1 MGSRTPTAA
10 LAMLLALLNVRLGF
24 WVPTPNRTHWRQ
36 PQARLW
42 PYYLLSDML
51 LQTTDLTSYCY
62 LTDGGHFDNS
72 GLYSLV
78 ERGCRFVVVVDNGAD
93 PGPAFADIGEAIRRC
108 RIDFGAEIRLGI
120 QGFQR
125 SSPIHVKEGGPGEI
139 ATIFPSGGASVSQH
153 CVIGTIEYAP
163 PHSDHLGWDP
173 AWPRTGVIVWLKPSL
188 LGRCPPDV
196 RQYGLENADFP
207 QQSTAD
213 QWFDE
218 AQFESY
224 RRLGEHYAQSV
235 FGAAAD
241 AVPSALTADAV
252 EEFFRTLSRG
262 TPGCDER

>member
-1 MGSRTPTAA
+1 
-10 LAMLLALLNVRLGF
+10 
-24 WVPTPNRTHWRQ
+24 
-36 PQARLW
+36 
-42 PYYLLSDML
+42 
-51 LQTTDLTSYCY
+51 
-62 LTDGGHFDNS
+62 
-72 GLYSLV
+72 
-78 ERGCRFVVVVDNGAD
+78 
-93 PGPAFADIGEAIRRC
+93 
-108 RIDFGAEIRLGI
+108 
-120 QGFQR
+120 
-125 SSPIHVKEGGPGEI
+125 
-139 ATIFPSGGASVSQH
+139 
-153 CVIGTIEYAP
+153 
-163 PHSDHLGWDP
+163 
-173 AWPRTGVIVWLKPSL
+173 
-188 LGRCPPDV
+188 V